1 MTGDPHM
8 NLWLIGAVFVLLAGL
23 NAPLAL
29 VALQLAIYSVR
40 LSVRPDLAWLVGP
53 AMIWIWSAALA
64 LQFVADLYFVPA
76 TVRDRSYIHPKRFV
90 NAYLHARFQSLLRPS
105 AAALT
110 FAALPLPLP
119 AQSAAVIGFVG
130 GATVYWAS
138 AWVREQVAI
147 SRGALLL
154 VLLELGKN
162 ISGLIITALAG
173 FLPLGALGVIAG
185 LALLAVLWATRLH
198 RERLLYKGYG
208 GQVAAEDS

>member
-1 MTGDPHM
+1 MTGDPHLD
-8 NLWLIGAVFVLLAGL
+8 LWLIGAVLILLAGL

-29 VALQLAIYSVR
+29 LALQLAIYSAH
-40 LSVRPDLAWLVGP
+40 LSIRPDLAWLVGP
-53 AMIWIWSAALA
+53 AMLVLWSAALVV
-64 LQFVADLYFVPA
+64 QFAADLYFVPA

-90 NAYLHARFQSLLRPS
+90 NAYLHARFQSLLRPT

-130 GATVYWAS
+130 GAIIYWVS

-147 SRGALLL
+147 RRGALLL

-162 ISGLIITALAG
+162 ISGMIITILTG
-173 FLPLGALGVIAG
+173 FLPIGALAITIT
-185 LALLAVLWATRLH
+185 LALLTVLWAVRLQ
-198 RERLLYKGYG
+198 RERLFYEGFG
-208 GQVAAEDS
+208 GQVAAKDS